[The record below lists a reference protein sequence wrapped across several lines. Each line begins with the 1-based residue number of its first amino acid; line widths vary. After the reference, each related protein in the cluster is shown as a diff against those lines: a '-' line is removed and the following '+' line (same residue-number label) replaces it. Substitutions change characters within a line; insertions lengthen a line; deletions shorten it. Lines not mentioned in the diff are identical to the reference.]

1 MPRFC
6 KGLKFIIF
14 ESSLFTPTFML
25 ITKGLMLSEENV
37 TDLGYIQRQM
47 AKIFSLLTFFLLLIL
62 GFSDFMLGMSPVIYL
77 SKIALSFTF
86 ILSYYLVSK
95 YGKSQ
100 LIVNILLIVA
110 HVIICINFKYNDGND
125 GPTIYAFFLMLV
137 VSSLLIQ
144 GWLKL
149 AWYLG
154 SISMF
159 FILFYGEVK
168 GYILVENFYSG
179 VENQFV
185 DHTLAILWISAF
197 IFTVLHFFIK
207 SYRNQSQLL
216 HTIKERQDRSLE
228 EVKMLND
235 QKNKL
240 IALLSHDLKN
250 PIGMLHTTLGLVEK
264 DAFEPGEMEQI
275 LFNLKGQSYHLN
287 KVLNNTL
294 SWVMT
299 ELEDTPIQ
307 LHEISLSE
315 LTKEMKDM
323 MAMQAEEKN
332 QTIDFSIEGDDK
344 NISLEINEIKIIL
357 KNLMDNAIKFA
368 PVNSTIH
375 LKLKINEDKLSW
387 LVCNQGATISAAD
400 QKNLF
405 DFRARTSY
413 GTRKEKGTGVG
424 LPLCKRI
431 ADKINFQLKYSSSK
445 DYKNCF
451 TLSRKLA

>member
-1 MPRFC
+1 
-6 KGLKFIIF
+6 
-14 ESSLFTPTFML
+14 ML
-25 ITKGLMLSEENV
+25 ITKGLLLTEENV
-37 TDLGYIQRQM
+37 TNLDYIQEQI
-47 AKIFSLLTFFLLLIL
+47 AKIFAIITFYLLLIL
-62 GFSDFMLGMSPVIYL
+62 GVTDFLLGMSPVIYL
-77 SKIALSFTF
+77 SKIAFSLPF
-86 ILSYYLVSK
+86 IISYYLVSK
-95 YGKSQ
+95 YGRSQ
-100 LIVNILLIVA
+100 LIVNILLIIA
-110 HVIICINFKYNDGND
+110 HIIICINFIYNDGND

-144 GWLKL
+144 GWLKVV
-149 AWYLG
+149 WYLG
-154 SISMF
+154 SLSMF

-168 GYILVENFYSG
+168 GYIIVENYYHG
-179 VENQFV
+179 VENQFF

-197 IFTVLHFFIK
+197 VFTVIHFFIK
-207 SYRNQSQLL
+207 SYLNQSHLL
-216 HTIKERQDRSLE
+216 HRIKERQDSSLE

-235 QKNKL
+235 QKNRL

-250 PIGMLHTTLGLVEK
+250 PIGMLHTTLGLIEK

-275 LFNLKGQSYHLN
+275 LYNLKGQTYHLN

-307 LHEISLSE
+307 LHKISLSE
-315 LTKEMKDM
+315 LTQEMKDM
-323 MAMQAEEKN
+323 MAMQAQAKN
-332 QTIDFSIEGDDK
+332 QLIDFSIEGEDR

-368 PVNSTIH
+368 PVDSTIY
-375 LKLKINEDKLSW
+375 LKLRISEDKISW
-387 LVCNQGATISAAD
+387 LVCNQGVTISAAD

-405 DFRARTSY
+405 VFRARTSY
-413 GTRKEKGTGVG
+413 GTKKEKGTGVG

-431 ADKINFQLKYSSSK
+431 ADKINFELKYSSSN

>member
-1 MPRFC
+1 
-6 KGLKFIIF
+6 
-14 ESSLFTPTFML
+14 ML

-37 TDLGYIQRQM
+37 TDLGYIQRQI
-47 AKIFSLLTFFLLLIL
+47 AKIFALLTFFLLLIL
-62 GFSDFMLGMSPVIYL
+62 GFSDFILGMSPVIYL
-77 SKIALSFTF
+77 SKIPLSLPF
-86 ILSYYLVSK
+86 IISYYLVSK
-95 YGKSQ
+95 YDKSQ
-100 LIVNILLIVA
+100 LIVNVLLIVA
-110 HVIICINFKYNDGND
+110 HVIICINFLYNDGND

-149 AWYLG
+149 VWYIG
-154 SISMF
+154 SLSMF

-168 GYILVENFYSG
+168 GVITVEHYYKG
-179 VENQFV
+179 VENQFF

-197 IFTVLHFFIK
+197 VFTVLHFFTK
-207 SYRNQSQLL
+207 SYRNQNQLL
-216 HTIKERQDRSLE
+216 RTIKERQDRSLE

-235 QKNKL
+235 QKNRL

-250 PIGMLHTTLGLVEK
+250 PIGMLHTTLGLIEK

-275 LFNLKGQSYHLN
+275 LYNLKGQSYHLN

-315 LTKEMKDM
+315 LTQEMKDM
-323 MAMQAEEKN
+323 MAMQAQEKN
-332 QTIDFSIEGDDK
+332 QTIDFSIEGQDRS
-344 NISLEINEIKIIL
+344 ISLEINEIKIIL
-357 KNLMDNAIKFA
+357 KNLIDNAIKFA
-368 PVNSTIH
+368 PVGSAIN
-375 LKLKINEDKLSW
+375 LKLKIKEDKLSW
-387 LVCNQGATISAAD
+387 LICNQGATISPAD

-405 DFRARTSY
+405 VFRARTSY
-413 GTRKEKGTGVG
+413 GTKKEKGTGVG

-431 ADKINFQLKYSSSK
+431 ADKINFDLIYSSSSE
-445 DYKNCF
+445 YKNCF
-451 TLSRKLA
+451 TLCRKLT

>member
-1 MPRFC
+1 
-6 KGLKFIIF
+6 
-14 ESSLFTPTFML
+14 
-25 ITKGLMLSEENV
+25 
-37 TDLGYIQRQM
+37 
-47 AKIFSLLTFFLLLIL
+47 
-62 GFSDFMLGMSPVIYL
+62 
-77 SKIALSFTF
+77 
-86 ILSYYLVSK
+86 
-95 YGKSQ
+95 
-100 LIVNILLIVA
+100 
-110 HVIICINFKYNDGND
+110 
-125 GPTIYAFFLMLV
+125 MLV

-144 GWLKL
+144 GWLKVV
-149 AWYLG
+149 WYLG
-154 SISMF
+154 SLSMF

-168 GYILVENFYSG
+168 GYIVVENFYHG
-179 VENQFV
+179 VENQFF

-197 IFTVLHFFIK
+197 VFTVIHFFIK
-207 SYRNQSQLL
+207 SYLNQSHLL
-216 HTIKERQDRSLE
+216 HRIKERQDSSLE

-235 QKNKL
+235 QKNRL

-250 PIGMLHTTLGLVEK
+250 PIGMLHTTLGLIEK

-275 LFNLKGQSYHLN
+275 LYNLKGQTYHLN

-307 LHEISLSE
+307 LHKISLSE
-315 LTKEMKDM
+315 LTQEMKDM
-323 MAMQAEEKN
+323 MAMQAQAKN
-332 QTIDFSIEGDDK
+332 QLIDFSIEGEDR

-368 PVNSTIH
+368 PVDSTIY
-375 LKLKINEDKLSW
+375 LKLRISEDKISW
-387 LVCNQGATISAAD
+387 LVCNQGVTISAAD

-405 DFRARTSY
+405 VFRARTSY
-413 GTRKEKGTGVG
+413 GTKKEKGTGVG

-431 ADKINFQLKYSSSK
+431 ADKINFELKYSSSN